1 MSKMKIKIS
10 LFLSY
15 FVLAILLNTV
25 GIVIAQVIEDYNVS
39 RLTAGTLEAFKDLSI
54 MVVSFLLASFVP
66 KFGYRKTLIY
76 GLIAITFGCMLIASI
91 TEYWS
96 VPVLYMITGASF
108 ALMKVSVYST
118 VGLITK
124 SQREHT
130 GFMNTLEG
138 VFMTGSLIGPLIF
151 SVMIS
156 VSHWNNTYWV
166 IAVLSVLSL
175 ILMLFTEIDE
185 SQVKEETEKEPKGSS
200 FIKMFTLLKY
210 PMIWVFMICAFLYV
224 MIEQSFGTWLPT
236 FNREIFKLSQA
247 QSASF
252 LSIYAGSIALSRF
265 LAGYLSKYFS
275 WLKIQLFYLVGAFLL
290 TFLIL
295 IQTIDLTATEPSYW
309 YQAPPMAF
317 VFSMVGFFLG
327 PIYPT
332 ICSIV
337 LSKLEKSK
345 HSSMTG
351 LIIVF
356 SALGGTSGS
365 MIIGLFS
372 HNFSVHNAFFFPL
385 IPIVLLAF
393 MLIPYKKLSDKF
405 GIEHHTS

>member
-1 MSKMKIKIS
+1 MSTWKVRIS

-54 MVVSFLLASFVP
+54 VVVSFMFASFVP
-66 KFGYRKTLIY
+66 KIGYRKILIY
-76 GLIAITFGCMLIASI
+76 GLIAITIGCILIATI
-91 TEYWS
+91 TEYWAA
-96 VPVLYMITGASF
+96 PILYMITGMSF
-108 ALMKVSVYST
+108 GLMKVSVYST
-118 VGLITK
+118 VGLITNN
-124 SQREHT
+124 QQEHT
-130 GFMNTLEG
+130 SFMNTLEG
-138 VFMTGSLIGPLIF
+138 VFMTGSLTGPLIF

-156 VSHWNNTYWV
+156 LSHWNNTYWV
-166 IAVLSVLSL
+166 ISVLTLLSL
-175 ILMLFTEIDE
+175 IIMLFTAIDE
-185 SQVKEETEKEPKGSS
+185 SEVKDEAKNAN
-200 FIKMFTLLKY
+200 FFKMFTLLKY
-210 PMIWVFMICAFLYV
+210 PMVWVFIVSAFLYV

-265 LAGYLSKYFS
+265 LAGYLSKHFS
-275 WLKIQLFYLVGAFLL
+275 WLKVQLGFLVGAFLL
-290 TFLIL
+290 TIIVL
-295 IQTIDLTATEPSYW
+295 IQTIDINATANENW
-309 YQAPPMAF
+309 YQAPPLAF
-317 VFSMVGFFLG
+317 IFSMIGFFLG

-337 LSKLEKSK
+337 LSKLEKTK

-351 LIIVF
+351 LIIIF

-385 IPIVLLAF
+385 VPIALLAF
-393 MLIPYKKLSDKF
+393 MLVPYKKLSDKF
-405 GIEHHTS
+405 GVEHHTM

>member
-1 MSKMKIKIS
+1 MSKWKIKIS

-54 MVVSFLLASFVP
+54 MFVSFVLASFVP

-76 GLIAITFGCMLIASI
+76 GLIALTFGCMLIASI

-96 VPVLYMITGASF
+96 VPILYMITGSSF

-124 SQREHT
+124 NQQEHT
-130 GFMNTLEG
+130 SFMNTLEG
-138 VFMTGSLIGPLIF
+138 VFMTGSLTGPLIF
-151 SVMIS
+151 SLMIS
-156 VSHWNNTYWV
+156 LNHWNNTYWV
-166 IAVLSVLSL
+166 IAVLTFLSL
-175 ILMLFTEIDE
+175 ILMLFTEFDE
-185 SQVKEETEKEPKGSS
+185 SVVHEEAKDSN
-200 FIKMFTLLKY
+200 FVKMFSLLKY
-210 PMIWVFMICAFLYV
+210 PMVWVFIISAFLYV

-252 LSIYAGSIALSRF
+252 LSFYAGSIAISRF
-265 LAGYLSKYFS
+265 FAGYLSKKYS
-275 WLKIQLFYLVGAFLL
+275 WLTIQLIYLVGAFLL
-290 TFLIL
+290 TFIVLF
-295 IQTIDLTATEPSYW
+295 QTMDFTSVEHKNW
-309 YQAPPMAF
+309 YHASPLAF
-317 VFSMVGFFLG
+317 IFSLVGFFLG

-351 LIIVF
+351 LIIIF
-356 SALGGTSGS
+356 SALGGSSGS
-365 MIIGLFS
+365 MIIGFFS
-372 HNFSVHNAFFFPL
+372 QNFSVHNAFFFPL
-385 IPIVLLAF
+385 IPITLLAF
-393 MLIPYKKLSDKF
+393 MLIPYKKLSDNF
-405 GIEHHTS
+405 GVEHHTL

>member
-1 MSKMKIKIS
+1 MSKIKIKIS

-25 GIVIAQVIEDYNVS
+25 GIVIAQVIDDYNVS

-54 MVVSFLLASFVP
+54 MVVSFALASFVP
-66 KFGYRKTLIY
+66 KFGYRRTLIY

-91 TEYWS
+91 TEYWA
-96 VPVLYMITGASF
+96 VPILYMITGSSF
-108 ALMKVSVYST
+108 ALMKISVYST

-124 SQREHT
+124 SQQEHT

-138 VFMTGSLIGPLIF
+138 VFMTGSLVGPLLF

-156 VSHWNNTYWV
+156 ISHWNNTYWV
-166 IAVLSVLSL
+166 ISILTTLAL

-185 SQVKEETEKEPKGSS
+185 SQVKEEAKDSS
-200 FIKMFTLLKY
+200 FIKMFSLLKY
-210 PMIWVFMICAFLYV
+210 PMVWVFILCAFLYV

-265 LAGYLSKYFS
+265 IAGYLSRRFS
-275 WLKIQLFYLVGAFLL
+275 WLSIQLFYLVGAFLL
-290 TFLIL
+290 TLIVL
-295 IQTIDLTATEPSYW
+295 IQTIDLTATEQSYW
-309 YQAPPMAF
+309 YHAPPLAF

-337 LSKLEKSK
+337 LSKLETSR

-356 SALGGTSGS
+356 SAIGGTSGS
-365 MIIGLFS
+365 MIIGVFS
-372 HNFSVHNAFFFPL
+372 HNFSVHNAFYFPL

-405 GIEHHTS
+405 ELEHHK

>member
-1 MSKMKIKIS
+1 MSNTKIKTS

-39 RLTAGTLEAFKDLSI
+39 RLTAGSLEAFKDLSI
-54 MVVSFLLASFVP
+54 MVVSFAFASFVP
-66 KFGYRKTLIY
+66 KLGYRKTMIY
-76 GLIAITFGCMLIASI
+76 GLIALTIGSMIIASV
-91 TEYWS
+91 TQYWS
-96 VPVLYMITGASF
+96 APALYMITGSSF

-118 VGLITK
+118 VGLITRNQK
-124 SQREHT
+124 EHT
-130 GFMNTLEG
+130 GLMNTLEG
-138 VFMTGSLIGPLIF
+138 VFMTGSLTGPLIF
-151 SVMIS
+151 SLMIS
-156 VSHWNNTYWV
+156 LGTWNNTYWV
-166 IAVLSVLSL
+166 IAILTTIAL

-185 SQVKEETEKEPKGSS
+185 SGVKEEAKESS
-200 FIKMFTLLKY
+200 FLKMFALLKY
-210 PMIWVFMICAFLYV
+210 PVVWVFIVSAFLYV

-236 FNREIFKLSQA
+236 FNKEIFKLSAA

-265 LAGYLSKYFS
+265 LAGYLSKKFS
-275 WLKIQLFYLVGAFLL
+275 WLSIQLTYLVA
-290 TFLIL
+290 
-295 IQTIDLTATEPSYW
+295 
-309 YQAPPMAF
+309 AF
-317 VFSMVGFFLG
+317 VLTLFILMQTLDYDGSEPEIWYLASPLAFIFSMVGFFLG

-332 ICSIV
+332 ICSII

-351 LIIVF
+351 LIIIF

-365 MIIGLFS
+365 MIIGFFS
-372 HNFSVHNAFFFPL
+372 QNFSVHNAFYFPL
-385 IPIVLLAF
+385 VPITLLAF

-405 GIEHHTS
+405 DSNSEA

>member
-10 LFLSY
+10 LYLSY

-54 MVVSFLLASFVP
+54 MVVSFVFASFVP
-66 KFGYRKTLIY
+66 KIGYRKTMIY
-76 GLIAITFGCMLIASI
+76 GLIAITIGSMIIASV

-96 VPVLYMITGASF
+96 APILYMITGASF

-124 SQREHT
+124 NQQEHT

-138 VFMTGSLIGPLIF
+138 VFMTGSLTGPLIF

-156 VSHWNNTYWV
+156 LSHWNNTYWV
-166 IAVLSVLSL
+166 ISVLTAISL
-175 ILMLFTEIDE
+175 VLMLFTEIDE
-185 SQVKEETEKEPKGSS
+185 SSVKEQAKDSS
-200 FIKMFTLLKY
+200 FIKMFALLKY
-210 PMIWVFMICAFLYV
+210 PMVWAFIISAFLYV

-265 LAGYLSKYFS
+265 LAGYLSKKFS
-275 WLKIQLFYLVGAFLL
+275 WLTIQLAYLVGAFLL
-290 TFLIL
+290 TFIIL
-295 IQTIDLTATEPSYW
+295 IQTMDFNALEPENW
-309 YQAPPMAF
+309 YQASPMAF

-351 LIIVF
+351 LIIIF

-365 MIIGLFS
+365 MIIGFFS
-372 HNFSVHNAFFFPL
+372 HNFSVHNAFYFPL
-385 IPIVLLAF
+385 IPIALLAF
-393 MLIPYKKLSDKF
+393 MLIPYKKLTDKF
-405 GIEHHTS
+405 GVEHHTI

>member
-1 MSKMKIKIS
+1 MSNTKIKTS

-54 MVVSFLLASFVP
+54 MVVSFALASFVP
-66 KFGYRKTLIY
+66 KFGYRKTMIY
-76 GLIAITFGCMLIASI
+76 GLIAITIGSMIIASVSQ
-91 TEYWS
+91 YWS
-96 VPVLYMITGASF
+96 APVLYMITGSSF

-124 SQREHT
+124 NQKEHT
-130 GFMNTLEG
+130 GLMNTLEG
-138 VFMTGSLIGPLIF
+138 VFMTGSLTGPLIF
-151 SVMIS
+151 SLMIS
-156 VSHWNNTYWV
+156 LGTWNNTYWI
-166 IAVLSVLSL
+166 IAILTTLSL
-175 ILMLFTEIDE
+175 ILMLFTDIDE
-185 SQVKEETEKEPKGSS
+185 SDVKEEAKDSS
-200 FIKMFTLLKY
+200 FLKMFALLKY
-210 PMIWVFMICAFLYV
+210 PVVWVFIVSAFLYV

-236 FNREIFKLSQA
+236 FNKEIFKLSAA

-265 LAGYLSKYFS
+265 LAGYLSKRFS
-275 WLKIQLFYLVGAFLL
+275 WLSIQLTYLVSAFVLTIFILMQTLDIEISEPEVWYLASPLAFL
-290 TFLIL
+290 
-295 IQTIDLTATEPSYW
+295 
-309 YQAPPMAF
+309 
-317 VFSMVGFFLG
+317 FSMVGFFLG

-332 ICSIV
+332 ICSII

-351 LIIVF
+351 LIIIF

-372 HNFSVHNAFFFPL
+372 QNFSVHNAFYFPL
-385 IPIVLLAF
+385 VPITLLAF

-405 GIEHHTS
+405 EKK

>member
-1 MSKMKIKIS
+1 MSKWKIRIS
-10 LFLSY
+10 LYLSY

-25 GIVIAQVIEDYNVS
+25 GIVIAQVIVDYEVS

-54 MVVSFLLASFVP
+54 MVVSFALASFVP
-66 KFGYRKTLIY
+66 KFGYRRTLIY
-76 GLIAITFGCMLIASI
+76 GLIALTIGCMIIASI

-96 VPVLYMITGASF
+96 APILYAVTGSSF

-124 SQREHT
+124 SQPEHT
-130 GFMNTLEG
+130 SFMNTLEG
-138 VFMTGSLIGPLIF
+138 IFMTGSLTGPLIF

-156 VSHWNNTYWV
+156 FSHWNNTYWV
-166 IAVLSVLSL
+166 IAIMSVIAL
-175 ILMLFTEIDE
+175 ILMLFTDLDE
-185 SQVKEETEKEPKGSS
+185 SVVKEEAKDSS
-200 FIKMFTLLKY
+200 FVKMFALLKY
-210 PMIWVFMICAFLYV
+210 PMVWVFVICAFLYV

-236 FNREIFKLSQA
+236 FNREIFQLSSA

-252 LSIYAGSIALSRF
+252 LSIYAGSIAFSRF
-265 LAGYLSKYFS
+265 LAGYLSKKFS
-275 WLKIQLFYLVGAFLL
+275 WLSIQLIYLVGAFLL
-290 TFLIL
+290 TFIIL
-295 IQTIDLTATEPSYW
+295 IQTMDFTAAGHENW
-309 YQAPPMAF
+309 YQAPPLAF
-317 VFSMVGFFLG
+317 VFSMVGFFIG

-337 LSKLEKSK
+337 LSKLERGR

-351 LIIVF
+351 LIIIF

-365 MIIGLFS
+365 MIIGYFS
-372 HNFSVHNAFFFPL
+372 ENFSVHNAFYFPL
-385 IPIVLLAF
+385 VPITLLAF

-405 GIEHHTS
+405 GEEHHTM

>member
-1 MSKMKIKIS
+1 MSKTKTKIS

-39 RLTAGTLEAFKDLSI
+39 RLTAGSLEAFKDLSI
-54 MVVSFLLASFVP
+54 MFVSFILASYVP
-66 KFGYRKTLIY
+66 KFGYRRTMIY
-76 GLIAITFGCMLIASI
+76 GLIALTLGSMIIASI

-96 VPVLYMITGASF
+96 APVLYMITGSSF

-124 SQREHT
+124 SQKEHT

-138 VFMTGSLIGPLIF
+138 VFMTGSLTGPLIF
-151 SVMIS
+151 SLMIS
-156 VSHWNNTYWV
+156 VSTWNNTYWI
-166 IAVLSVLSL
+166 IAILTTISL
-175 ILMLFTEIDE
+175 ILMLFTNIDE
-185 SQVKEETEKEPKGSS
+185 SNVKEEAKDSG
-200 FIKMFTLLKY
+200 FIKMFSLFKY
-210 PMIWVFMICAFLYV
+210 PLVWVFIISAFLYV

-236 FNREIFKLSQA
+236 FNREIFNLSQA

-265 LAGYLSKYFS
+265 LAGYLSKRFS
-275 WLKIQLFYLVGAFLL
+275 WLSIQLTYLIGAFLL
-290 TFLIL
+290 TLIIL
-295 IQTIDLTATEPSYW
+295 IQTLDFSAAQHESW
-309 YQAPPMAF
+309 YQASPLAF
-317 VFSMVGFFLG
+317 IFSMVGFFLG

-337 LSKLEKSK
+337 LSKLEKER

-351 LIIVF
+351 LIIIF

-365 MIIGLFS
+365 MIIGFFS
-372 HNFSVHNAFFFPL
+372 ENFSVHNAFYFPL
-385 IPIVLLAF
+385 VPITLLAF
-393 MLIPYKKLSDKF
+393 MLIPYKKISDKF
-405 GIEHHTS
+405 GAEHHTG

>member
-25 GIVIAQVIEDYNVS
+25 GIVIAQVIDDYNVS

-54 MVVSFLLASFVP
+54 MVVSFVLASFVP
-66 KFGYRKTLIY
+66 KFGYRRTMIY
-76 GLIAITFGCMLIASI
+76 GLIALTFGSMVVASV

-96 VPVLYMITGASF
+96 VPILYMITGSSF

-124 SQREHT
+124 NQQEHT
-130 GFMNTLEG
+130 SLMNTLEG
-138 VFMTGSLIGPLIF
+138 VFMTGSLTGPLIF

-156 VSHWNNTYWV
+156 LSHWNNTYWV
-166 IAVLSVLSL
+166 IAVLTSLAL

-185 SQVKEETEKEPKGSS
+185 SSVKAEAKDSN
-200 FIKMFTLLKY
+200 FIKMFALLKY
-210 PMIWVFMICAFLYV
+210 PMVWVFIICAFLYV

-265 LAGYLSKYFS
+265 IAGYLSKRFS
-275 WLKIQLFYLVGAFLL
+275 WLSIQLFYLVGAFLL
-290 TFLIL
+290 TFIIL
-295 IQTIDLTATEPSYW
+295 IQTIDLVATEPNYW
-309 YQAPPMAF
+309 YQAPLLAF

-372 HNFSVHNAFFFPL
+372 HNFSVHNAFYFPL
-385 IPIVLLAF
+385 IPIALLAF

-405 GIEHHTS
+405 GIEHHTL

>member
-1 MSKMKIKIS
+1 MSKWKVKAS

-25 GIVIAQVIEDYNVS
+25 GIVIAQVIEDYQVS

-54 MVVSFLLASFVP
+54 MIVSFALASFVP
-66 KFGYRKTLIY
+66 KFGYRRTMIY
-76 GLIAITFGCMLIASI
+76 GLIALTFGCMIIASI

-96 VPVLYMITGASF
+96 APILYAITGSSF

-118 VGLITK
+118 VGLITE
-124 SQREHT
+124 SQQEHT

-138 VFMTGSLIGPLIF
+138 VFMTGSLTGPLIF

-156 VSHWNNTYWV
+156 LSHWKNTYWV
-166 IAVLSVLSL
+166 IAVLTIISL
-175 ILMLFTEIDE
+175 ILMLFTQFDE
-185 SQVKEETEKEPKGSS
+185 SAVKEESKDAG
-200 FIKMFTLLKY
+200 FLKMFALLKY
-210 PMIWVFMICAFLYV
+210 PMVWVFIICAFLYV

-236 FNREIFKLSQA
+236 FNREIFSLSSA

-252 LSIYAGSIALSRF
+252 LSIYAGSIAVSRF
-265 LAGYLSKYFS
+265 LAGYLSKRFS
-275 WLKIQLFYLVGAFLL
+275 WISIQLVYLVAAFLL
-290 TFLIL
+290 TFIIL
-295 IQTIDLTATEPSYW
+295 IQTIDFTTAGHENW
-309 YQAPPMAF
+309 YDAPPLAF

-337 LSKLEKSK
+337 LSKLERGKQ
-345 HSSMTG
+345 SSMTG
-351 LIIVF
+351 LIIIF

-372 HNFSVHNAFFFPL
+372 QNFSVHNAFFFPL
-385 IPIVLLAF
+385 VPITLLAF
-393 MLIPYKKLSDKF
+393 MLVPYKKLSDKF
-405 GIEHHTS
+405 GIEHHTL

>member
-1 MSKMKIKIS
+1 MSKWKIKIS

-39 RLTAGTLEAFKDLSI
+39 RITAGTLEAFKDLTI
-54 MVVSFLLASFVP
+54 MFVSFALASFVP
-66 KFGYRKTLIY
+66 KFGYRRTMIY
-76 GLIAITFGCMLIASI
+76 GLIALTFGCMIIASV

-96 VPVLYMITGASF
+96 APVLYAVTGASF
-108 ALMKVSVYST
+108 ALMKVAVYST

-124 SQREHT
+124 NQQEHT

-138 VFMTGSLIGPLIF
+138 IFMTGSLVGPLIF

-156 VSHWNNTYWV
+156 FSHWNNTYWV
-166 IAVLSVLSL
+166 IAILTLISL
-175 ILMLFTEIDE
+175 VLMLFTNIDE
-185 SQVKEETEKEPKGSS
+185 SGVKEGAKDSS
-200 FIKMFTLLKY
+200 FIKMFALLKY
-210 PMIWVFMICAFLYV
+210 PMVWVFIICAFLYV

-236 FNREIFKLSQA
+236 FNREIFKLTSA

-252 LSIYAGSIALSRF
+252 LSIYAGSIAASRF
-265 LAGYLSKYFS
+265 LAGYLSKRFS
-275 WLKIQLFYLVGAFLL
+275 WLSIQLVYLVGAFLL
-290 TFLIL
+290 TFIIL
-295 IQTIDLTATEPSYW
+295 IQTIGFTSEQHENW
-309 YQAPPMAF
+309 YQAPPLAF
-317 VFSMVGFFLG
+317 VFSMVGFFIG

-337 LSKLEKSK
+337 LSKLEKGR

-351 LIIVF
+351 LIIIF

-365 MIIGLFS
+365 MIIGFFS
-372 HNFSVHNAFFFPL
+372 QNFSVHNAFYFPL
-385 IPIVLLAF
+385 IPIALLAF
-393 MLIPYKKLSDKF
+393 TLIPYKKLSDKF
-405 GIEHHTS
+405 AIEHHTL